1 MGVVWKQGEDGW
13 SSSLRFNSMGRKYR
27 HPPIIEALCELR
39 FEPSAPWDGAIPDL
53 VYEKV
58 KAEFPIRRQAKA
70 FEVNVAASL
79 EGVEQ
84 RVTTTD
90 RIHFVRDDEKAFIQV
105 DRNLLVVNHLKP
117 YPTWQQFLPLIQLGF
132 TAYREVAKPKGI
144 QRIGLR
150 YINRIEIP
158 GQNIELED
166 YLQFRPFIGPDL
178 PQDFDS
184 FVVGIQIPYE
194 NSRDSLRLQLASS
207 ITETP
212 NVAAVLLDLD
222 YFLVQPGQ
230 VSMGEVFMWL
240 EPAHHRV
247 EEVFEACITNRLRE
261 MFEEMAQ

>member
-1 MGVVWKQGEDGW
+1 
-13 SSSLRFNSMGRKYR
+13 MGRKYR
-27 HPPIIEALCELR
+27 HSPIIEALCEFR
-39 FEPSAPWDGAIPDL
+39 FEPGPPWDLAIPGL

-58 KAEFPIRRQAKA
+58 KEEFPTRRQAKA

-90 RIHFVRDDEKAFIQV
+90 RIHFLRDDEKALIQV

-117 YPTWQQFLPLIQLGF
+117 YPTWQQFLPLIQSGF
-132 TAYREVAKPKGI
+132 TAYMKVAKPKGI

-166 YLQFRPFIGPDL
+166 YLQIRPFIGPDL

-207 ITETP
+207 IIETP

-222 YFLVQPGQ
+222 YFLIQPGQ
-230 VSMGEVFMWL
+230 VALDEVFTWV
-240 EPAHHRV
+240 EIAHHHV
-247 EEVFEACITNRLRE
+247 EEAFEACITDRLRE
-261 MFEEMAQ
+261 LFEEVSEP